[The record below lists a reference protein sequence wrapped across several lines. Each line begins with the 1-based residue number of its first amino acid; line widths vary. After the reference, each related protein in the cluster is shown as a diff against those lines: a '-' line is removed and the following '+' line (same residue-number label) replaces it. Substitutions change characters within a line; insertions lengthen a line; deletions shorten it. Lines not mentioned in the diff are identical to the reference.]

1 MKSPITN
8 AARAVAPSR
17 RGCSGAALSP
27 DPAPPH
33 PLPGHGPHPHP
44 LLVEDA
50 TDCLLFERLGGFSHR
65 AARLAT
71 RDMLADRARELG
83 VAERKIERAI
93 DAALRAASLNA
104 RGR

>member
-1 MKSPITN
+1 MKRSDMKSPITN

-33 PLPGHGPHPHP
+33 PLPHPHP

-50 TDCLLFERLGGFSHR
+50 SDCLMFERLGGFSAR

-83 VAERKIERAI
+83 LAERNIEAAV
-93 DAALRAASLNA
+93 DAALRAASK
-104 RGR
+104 

>member
-1 MKSPITN
+1 MRRADMKSPITN

-33 PLPGHGPHPHP
+33 PL
-44 LLVEDA
+44 LVEDA
-50 TDCLLFERLGGFSHR
+50 SDCLMFERLGGFSAR

-83 VAERKIERAI
+83 VAEWQIERAI
-93 DAALRAASLNA
+93 DAALRAASLTS